1 MAQTSCSNENMGL
14 ILLHQKAVRF
24 LILIVFQLLDECNY
38 NCLKLFTAV
47 TGYNVSVLIDLE
59 KLPEDWEAL
68 VRKVALLKRHCFAS
82 VFEKYFDFQEE
93 YCDSPG
99 RPVQKRA
106 VIQYRDEETM

>member
-1 MAQTSCSNENMGL
+1 MFST
-14 ILLHQKAVRF
+14 
-24 LILIVFQLLDECNY
+24 
-38 NCLKLFTAV
+38 V

>member
-1 MAQTSCSNENMGL
+1 L
-14 ILLHQKAVRF
+14 IPS
-24 LILIVFQLLDECNY
+24 IVS
-38 NCLKLFTAV
+38 
-47 TGYNVSVLIDLE
+47 TGYNVSVFIDLE

-99 RPVQKRA
+99 RPLQKRA
-106 VIQYRDEETM
+106 VIHYRDEETM

>member
-1 MAQTSCSNENMGL
+1 MSCSNESMGP
-14 ILLHQKAVRF
+14 ISLHQRAVRY
-24 LILIVFQLLDECNY
+24 LAYIN
-38 NCLKLFTAV
+38 LKIRAFERTIIRSYLSFS

-99 RPVQKRA
+99 KPVQKRA